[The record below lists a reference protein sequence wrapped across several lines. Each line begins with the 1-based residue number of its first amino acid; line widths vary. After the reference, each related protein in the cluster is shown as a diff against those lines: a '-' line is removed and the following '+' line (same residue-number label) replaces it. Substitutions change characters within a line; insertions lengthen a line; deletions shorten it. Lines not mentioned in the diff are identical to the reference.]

1 MPSTP
6 FFDRSKAGSVGG
18 ESKPSPLVQGT
29 PNNVDAG
36 FVGHPFDVRIV
47 WAFSYIYIYNIY
59 IYI

>member
-47 WAFSYIYIYNIY
+47 WAFSYI
-59 IYI
+59 